1 MRTRLSFALLAAVAS
16 ACTRADSGA
25 SRSVATP
32 HHLAGVARYPRSAV
46 VDSSTTPDVDN
57 VSLTASVPLDSV
69 AAFYRRELPASGWSI
84 VADTGDSLSV
94 AIYAQRD
101 GQPLWV
107 RVSRIGPL
115 ACQYSLIAAGK
126 PDSAAGGAGGQPR

>member
-1 MRTRLSFALLAAVAS
+1 
-16 ACTRADSGA
+16 
-25 SRSVATP
+25 VATP